1 MNALVQKAGRFVAR
15 GVSRS
20 VLPAVQETIISVGF
34 DDCPAS
40 AIETALPLMEA
51 EGWRATIYVACGLCD
66 TENHLGK
73 HMSLSDVV
81 EVHKRGHEIAD
92 HTFSHMSA
100 NDVDIDVYLQDI
112 EKNQHTLEALG
123 LPRSRHFAYP
133 LGHLS
138 PALKRAVS
146 ERFLTCRGVL
156 TPLGPKQDANLL
168 KATRVYS
175 GERFQEALSQIEAA
189 KQTPK
194 WLNFF
199 THDVRENP
207 SEFGCTPEEFQEL
220 VAAVKDSGLRVMTV
234 ADAYDAI
241 QKQRV
246 SNDI

>member
-1 MNALVQKAGRFVAR
+1 
-15 GVSRS
+15 
-20 VLPAVQETIISVGF
+20 
-34 DDCPAS
+34 
-40 AIETALPLMEA
+40 
-51 EGWRATIYVACGLCD
+51 
-66 TENHLGK
+66 
-73 HMSLSDVV
+73 MSLSDVV

-207 SEFGCTPEEFQEL
+207 SEFGCTPEEFQEF

>member
-1 MNALVQKAGRFVAR
+1 MNALVQKASRFVAR

-20 VLPAVQETIISVGF
+20 VLPTVQESIISIGF

-40 AIETALPLMEA
+40 AIETALPMLEA
-51 EGWRATIYVACGLCD
+51 EDWRATIYVACGLCD
-66 TENHLGK
+66 TVNHLGK

-100 NDVDIDVYLQDI
+100 NDVNIDAYLEDI
-112 EKNQHTLEALG
+112 EKNQQTLEALG

-133 LGHLS
+133 LGHMS
-138 PALKRAVS
+138 PALKRDVS
-146 ERFLTCRGVL
+146 ERFLTCRGVI
-156 TPLGPKQDANLL
+156 TPFGPKQDANLL
-168 KATRVYS
+168 RATRVYS
-175 GERFQEALSQIEAA
+175 GHRYQEALNQIEAA
-189 KQTPK
+189 KHTPK

-207 SEFGCTPEEFQEL
+207 SEFGCTPKEFQEF
-220 VAAVKDSGLRVMTV
+220 VTAVKDSGLRVMTV
-234 ADAYDAI
+234 ANAYDAI
-241 QKQRV
+241 QKQGV